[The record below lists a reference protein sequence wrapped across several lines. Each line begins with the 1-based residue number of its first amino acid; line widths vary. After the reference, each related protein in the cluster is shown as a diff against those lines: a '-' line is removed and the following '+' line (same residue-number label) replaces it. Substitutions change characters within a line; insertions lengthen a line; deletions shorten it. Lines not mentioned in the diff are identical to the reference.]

1 MVFKM
6 KDLSQKIHDRGV
18 DELAMRLTCRPHDAV
33 LKHVQYKTPYHSGE
47 LDVVKI
53 YKGVAHIYEVKIHHS
68 ILKRE
73 QAKEQLKRVTEAFPN
88 WNVRLIYYPL
98 DARQRIIYL

>member
-1 MVFKM
+1 M
-6 KDLSQKIHDRGV
+6 KDLAERIHDRGV
-18 DELAMRLTCRPHDAV
+18 DELAMRLTYKPHDAV
-33 LKHVQYKTPYHSGE
+33 LKHVQYETPYYSGE
-47 LDVVKI
+47 LDVIKI

-68 ILKRE
+68 ILKRK

-98 DARQRIIYL
+98 DASQRIICL